1 MGKPRE
7 NLNRLLN
14 QLSKYNLNPHEYVV
28 YGSSPLAVS
37 GYIDDV
43 NDLDVVILPEA
54 WPFGP
59 GGNFNDGDIEFF
71 MEWKNGDGSTDSAE
85 KLIKFHT
92 MNKPYEGHYFV
103 KPEKVLEYKR
113 NMMRDKDEFVWKK
126 LYK

>member
-7 NLNRLLN
+7 NLNRLLSI
-14 QLSKYNLNPHEYVV
+14 LSKYNVNPREYVV
-28 YGSSPLAVS
+28 YGSAPLAVS

-59 GGNFNDGDIEFF
+59 GGSFNDGDIEFF

-92 MNKPYEGHYFV
+92 MNEPYEGHYFV

-113 NMMRDKDEFVWKK
+113 NMMRDKDEPVWKK
-126 LYK
+126 YYN